1 LKPGKP
7 AVNSAGQAALDQST
21 YGLRALLRL
30 AWPASL
36 SFLLNGAYRIN
47 DQYWIQ
53 GLGQNAQS
61 AAGGVMFVAIMNFA
75 VGFLA
80 AAGALSLSAR
90 AIGAG
95 SKERADSIARHAL
108 LLAGG
113 LGLVAMLIG
122 PWLTPTIVSLLGLGG
137 QTAEFAND
145 YLGGLYLVALPMFL
159 APTLDNLFIGRGRSR
174 IPMVLQGL
182 AVSSNFLLSPILIY
196 GGKAA
201 DAMPNAPFAQTLGSI
216 AQALGISGGGLSGAA
231 YATGTSRLLAVL
243 LGLWLLKQELQVKLF
258 TGRRPQRALWFEILR
273 LSAPMSLSIALY
285 AGVYWA
291 VLGLVLSQLP
301 DEVKAG
307 LAIGFQVFE
316 GISYPLFLGLSIA
329 TAALI
334 GRALGAGRPDL
345 ALLVLTRARR
355 AAIGLAMLFT
365 LSFLVLAEV
374 VAARFAADED
384 VLREAVLYVRIL
396 AYSQF
401 FVGMEAI
408 HEKALLGAGLTRPI
422 PWISG
427 TGNLLRIP
435 LTWAFAIPL
444 GGGAAGVWWAIN
456 LTSGL
461 KALLFWRRVRRNDWT
476 RRLGAKLEGGSA

>member
-1 LKPGKP
+1 MNSGLP
-7 AVNSAGQAALDQST
+7 AERPEGSAAQDQGT
-21 YGLRALLRL
+21 YGLAAILRL

-90 AIGAG
+90 ALGAG
-95 SKERADSIARHAL
+95 SRERADSIARHAL

-113 LGLVAMLIG
+113 LGLLAMLFG
-122 PWLTPTIVSLLGLGG
+122 PWLTPTIVGLLGLHG
-137 QTAEFAND
+137 QTAEFAED

-159 APTLDNLFIGRGRSR
+159 APTIDNLFIGRGRSR
-174 IPMVLQGL
+174 IPMLLQGV

-196 GGKAA
+196 GSGATE
-201 DAMPNAPFAQTLGSI
+201 AMPTAPLSGAMAAVARF
-216 AQALGISGGGLSGAA
+216 LGITGGGMSGAA
-231 YATGTSRLLAVL
+231 YATGLSRLLGVL
-243 LGLWLLKQELQVKLF
+243 LGLWLLRRELGVQLW
-258 TGRRPQRALWFEILR
+258 TGRRPQRSLWFEILR

-285 AGVYWA
+285 AGVYWT

-316 GISYPLFLGLSIA
+316 GISYPLFLGLSVA

-334 GRALGAGRPDL
+334 GRALGAGRPDQ
-345 ALLVLTRARR
+345 ALLVLARARR
-355 AAIGLAMLFT
+355 AAIGLAMIFT
-365 LSFLVLAEV
+365 LSFLALAEL
-374 VAARFAADED
+374 VAARFAADQD

-422 PWISG
+422 PWIAG
-427 TGNLLRIP
+427 AGNLLRIP
-435 LTWAFAIPL
+435 LTYAFAIPL

-461 KALLFWRRVRRNDWT
+461 KALLFYLRVRQNDWT
-476 RRLGAKLEGGSA
+476 RRLGAKL